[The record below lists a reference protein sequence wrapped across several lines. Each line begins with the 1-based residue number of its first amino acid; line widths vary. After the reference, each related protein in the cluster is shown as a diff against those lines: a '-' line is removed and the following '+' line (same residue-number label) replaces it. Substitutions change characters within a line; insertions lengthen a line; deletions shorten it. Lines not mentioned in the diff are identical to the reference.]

1 MIATRKPTWNARRFG
16 AAGLVATMI
25 AGIIGAISS
34 ALPASAQT
42 VTRTF
47 PAVKCTATVGGGQ
60 ISQSQDIT
68 VSIVAPDHV
77 TAGQPFTVTFPG
89 ATNVLPSQSNGLT
102 ITSYRDLT
110 LSYQM
115 HGTAF
120 DSGTIQNPGT
130 ATINGN
136 PTPNTATI
144 NPSDTFTL
152 GQPGPFPPGTLVT
165 PDVSVRAT
173 AGLAGSSI
181 TVNALKLTTTVRLNN
196 SFDAMVSCNIPQDTL
211 ITIPV
216 LAAVAPPTVNAG
228 PDVSGNVGDAI
239 ALHGVVTDNN
249 RTPADTWTINNS
261 SCGFAN
267 TSSPTTTVT
276 CAQPGTFMAT
286 LTANDGVNP
295 PVTDTAQVVVAQVQ
309 PLVVFAGGPVSGTI
323 SHPIPLHGSVNDPG
337 QTPTVSWT
345 IDSPSCTFSNAA
357 SPSTTVTCSAVGT
370 FTATLHATDGVNP
383 PASDIAP
390 VTVHPDLPPTVSA
403 GPDLTGNTGAA
414 IALVGTVSDP
424 ENDPVYVAWSVSDPK
439 CTIVNPS
446 QLATTITCNPEGN
459 YTATLTATD
468 LYTPEVTDS
477 VAVKVNDIRF
487 PLNWVVDATTHLK
500 KLNKDVTVPRGTFVG
515 VVDLTTGQLSGDI
528 SLPPAQVTLALAGF
542 GLVTANMQIVEA
554 QPITGHL
561 DVSTFSVTA
570 TAVFNIFIPSAY
582 PTALPMVNLVG
593 HSCQTSAPVSVTM
606 KGTANLTGAS
616 TFTGV
621 YTIPRLKT
629 CGLATTAL
637 NLVVP
642 GPGNTFRAIVQ
653 PPPA

>member
-1 MIATRKPTWNARRFG
+1 MNATGETIRNARRFG
-16 AAGLVATMI
+16 VAGLVATLVTGMVVVI
-25 AGIIGAISS
+25 SGAR
-34 ALPASAQT
+34 PASAQT
-42 VTRTF
+42 VTRKFT
-47 PAVKCTATVGGGQ
+47 AVNCTATVGGGQ
-60 ISQSQDIT
+60 LSQSQDIT

-110 LSYQM
+110 LSYQV
-115 HGTAF
+115 HGTVF

-144 NPSDTFTL
+144 NPGDTFTL

-165 PDVSVRAT
+165 PDVSVGAT

-216 LAAVAPPTVNAG
+216 LASVTPPTVDAG
-228 PDVSGNVGDAI
+228 PDVSGNVGNAI
-239 ALHGVVTDNN
+239 ALHGVVTDSSSAP
-249 RTPADTWTINNS
+249 TDAWTIDNS
-261 SCGFAN
+261 SCSFAN
-267 TSSPTTTVT
+267 ASSPTTTVT

-295 PVTDTAQVVVAQVQ
+295 PVADTAQVAVAQVQ
-309 PLVVFAGGPVSGTI
+309 PLVVFAGGPVSGTT
-323 SHPIPLHGSVNDPG
+323 SHPIPLQGSVNDPG
-337 QTPTVSWT
+337 HTPTVSWT
-345 IDSPSCTFSNAA
+345 VDSPSCGFSNAA
-357 SPSTTVTCSAVGT
+357 SASTIVTCSAVGT
-370 FTATLHATDGVNP
+370 FTATLQASDGVNP
-383 PASDIAP
+383 PASDTAP
-390 VTVHPDLPPTVSA
+390 VTVHPDLLPTVSA

-424 ENDPVYVAWSVSDPK
+424 ENDPVYVGWSVNDPK
-439 CTIVNPS
+439 CTIADPS

-468 LYTPEVTDS
+468 LYTAEVTDTA
-477 VAVKVNDIRF
+477 AVKVSDIRF
-487 PLNWVVDATTHLK
+487 PFNWAVDATTHLK
-500 KLNKDVTVPRGTFVG
+500 KLNKDVTVPTGTFVG

-528 SLPPAQVTLALAGF
+528 TLPPAQVTLSLAGF

-554 QPITGHL
+554 LPITGHL
-561 DVSTFSVTA
+561 DVSTFAVTA

-621 YTIPRLKT
+621 YAIPRLKT

-642 GPGNTFRAIVQ
+642 GPGNTFRATVQ
-653 PPPA
+653 PPSS